1 MTIKKIYQSSFFF
14 LEYMNK
20 DLLNE
25 QLQKIVVKQQCKHL
39 IDKIETELERKKLFK
54 KL

>member
-1 MTIKKIYQSSFFF
+1 
-14 LEYMNK
+14 MNK

-25 QLQKIVVKQQCKHL
+25 QLQNIVVKQQCKYL
-39 IDKIETELERKKLFK
+39 IDKFETELERKKLFK

>member
-1 MTIKKIYQSSFFF
+1 
-14 LEYMNK
+14 MNK

-25 QLQKIVVKQQCKHL
+25 QLQKIVVKQQCKYI
-39 IDKIETELERKKLFK
+39 IDNFETEIERKELFK

>member
-1 MTIKKIYQSSFFF
+1 
-14 LEYMNK
+14 MNK

-25 QLQKIVVKQQCKHL
+25 QLQKIVVKQQCKNL
-39 IDKIETELERKKLFK
+39 IDKFETELERKKLFK

>member
-1 MTIKKIYQSSFFF
+1 MCYFYQSSLFPT
-14 LEYMNK
+14 YMVK

-39 IDKIETELERKKLFK
+39 IDKFETELENKKLFK